1 MIKRCILPLKKN
13 DASLLLSEKKKK
25 KKKRLQK
32 PEPYISNKLKGRA
45 LISFLRALVK
55 KLKLKISDKSKA
67 KQFKF

>member
-13 DASLLLSEKKKK
+13 DASLLLSEKKK

>member
-1 MIKRCILPLKKN
+1 MHPSSKKKRRILAIKR
-13 DASLLLSEKKKK
+13 KKKK